1 MMSEQLGACGA
12 VHFLNSFRLRSDGF
26 GIVIPSAFNGL
37 FGWRLRQS
45 SLTSGAGFGLDWSI
59 VGKLLN
65 VILVTSSGVKLLLKE
80 MFANGVDC
88 PYAHLGGIL
97 GENDMQIS
105 LVSFCTKEITS
116 FYFFRNFQNKY
127 KRTQQQTNANP

>member
-1 MMSEQLGACGA
+1 MMSAQLGACGA

-26 GIVIPSAFNGL
+26 GIVIPPVVKGL

-65 VILVTSSGVKLLLKE
+65 VILVVSSGVKLLLNE
-80 MFANGVDC
+80 MFAKDLESPNVL
-88 PYAHLGGIL
+88 LGGIL
-97 GENDMQIS
+97 GENDMQSS

-116 FYFFRNFQNKY
+116 FYFFFFFFNKY